1 MQMKTLLYE
10 YQIVIVRRCCCV
22 NLFIR
27 HCERLQGAWQSQD
40 FSTRLLRQLLRNFLA
55 MTMMLIIPGNATA
68 LLATCNPSVPT
79 VNFGTFNAGAVRTT
93 SVTASVTC
101 SALLSLLVSY
111 TVTFSTGSANIYNPR
126 NMVNGVGKLNYNLY
140 KDAAFTQI
148 LGNGTSSTVTFT
160 DKLYVRSWTGHKKLY
175 RICTP
180 AVTTSCRC
188 WDVSRHYYRN
198 RNPTIAI

>member
-1 MQMKTLLYE
+1 M
-10 YQIVIVRRCCCV
+10 IDSDR
-22 NLFIR
+22 FFR
-27 HCERLQGAWQSQD
+27 HCEEKLKILTKQSHAKVLRLPRSFQS
-40 FSTRLLRQLLRNFLA
+40 LA

-111 TVTFSTGSANIYNPR
+111 TVTFSTGSAGIYNPR
-126 NMVNGVGKLNYNLY
+126 NMVNGVRKLNYNLY

-160 DKLYVRSWTGHKKLY
+160 DSYLLGLG
-175 RICTP
+175 P
-180 AVTTSCRC
+180 VTKNYTVYARLPSQPLAAAGTFQ
-188 WDVSRHYYRN
+188 D
-198 RNPTIAI
+198 TITVTVTQ